1 MALTLNDERV
11 RELFVPHLE
20 PDETEVI
27 YVAGA
32 STWRAPLLL
41 HIIFGMFASLLTVLR
56 SKWYLLGLT
65 ERRLML
71 LRLTITMQEKEF
83 EAFPLSEIRSARIRK
98 RFLER
103 VIEADLYNGGA
114 SRARLKRDSDATRG
128 PRLRRCG
135 VGALNSCADGR
146 CAVARRTTE
155 IAICE

>member
-11 RELFVPHLE
+11 RELFAPHLE
-20 PDETEVI
+20 ADETEVI

-32 STWRAPLLL
+32 GTWRAPLLL
-41 HIIFGMFASLLTVLR
+41 HIIFGMFASFLTVLR

-103 VIEADLYNGGA
+103 VIEIDLYNGQRYAINVVRWSTLKDQARNLEAISARFQHLKPGA
-114 SRARLKRDSDATRG
+114 
-128 PRLRRCG
+128 
-135 VGALNSCADGR
+135 
-146 CAVARRTTE
+146 AV
-155 IAICE
+155 